1 MLKTGPHVPVTYVA
15 KEVTT
20 LGAMLRLRA
29 KRSPQ
34 QGAMFEKQGSTWE
47 ETTWEQFYDQA
58 RRVAQGLLDLG
69 LKPGDRVAILGPT
82 KAPWAIYDMGVQL
95 AGMVGLGLYP
105 MQPIEQIHFQVDHS
119 EARAV
124 LVDGEKE
131 ATRVLE
137 AVAGLD
143 QVLAVVP
150 WTDELYQ
157 KLADRDE
164 RVTPPSALA
173 GEPLDEDRIDEILGA
188 IAPQDTA
195 ILIYTSGTTGAPKG
209 AMITHGNILALLSG
223 QDEFL
228 ELYEDDLSFNFLPM
242 AHAAERVLGFFGRI
256 NSGVTTA
263 YASSIP
269 EVLQEMKEV
278 SPTLFGSVPRIFEKA
293 YAKIQSET
301 EAKSAPAQQV
311 FAFAVGVARQAA
323 RYRQQGRPLPLWL
336 KAKHALADRLV
347 FRDVRAVFGGRARQF
362 ITGAA
367 PIALE
372 ILEFFWGAGLNVY
385 EVYGMTEATVVTH
398 ANVPGQ
404 VRLGTVGKVLEP
416 MEHKIADDGEVLVR
430 GPWLFKGYFKDA
442 KATAATVVDGW
453 LHTGD
458 IGTIDLDGYLRI
470 TDRKKHMIITGGGK
484 SIAPATVE
492 NAIKNQDPLI
502 SQVHAHGD
510 KRPYVSALIAP
521 SPMETLEL
529 GAERELISSEQM
541 SELADEL
548 VRKPSARSEA
558 LNAAMAKVVN
568 HPDFV
573 ERIKA
578 AVRAGNASLARV
590 EWVKRFVVLDRD
602 FSQKHGELTPT
613 MKVKRKVVE
622 AKHAGLFDRI
632 YSEEGFALE
641 P

>member
-1 MLKTGPHVPVTYVA
+1 MLNTGPHVPVVYLA

-20 LGAMLRLRA
+20 LGAMFRLRA
-29 KRSPQ
+29 KRSPNS
-34 QGAMFEKQGSTWE
+34 AAIFEKQGTEWH

-58 RRVAQGLLDLG
+58 RQVAQGLLDLG
-69 LKPGDRVAILGPT
+69 LKAGDRVAILGPT

-95 AGMVGLGLYP
+95 AGMVGLGIYP
-105 MQPIEQIHFQVDHS
+105 MQPTELIRFMVEHS
-119 EARAV
+119 DARAV
-124 LVDGEKE
+124 LVDGEDE
-131 ATRVLE
+131 ATKVLE

-150 WTDELYQ
+150 WTEDLYR

-164 RVTPPSALA
+164 RVTAPSALA
-173 GEPLDEDRIDEILGA
+173 GEPLDEEQLEQIQRA
-188 IAPQDTA
+188 IMPLDTA

-209 AMITHGNILALLSG
+209 AMITHGNILSLLSS

-256 NSGVTTA
+256 NSGVATA
-263 YASSIP
+263 YATSVAA
-269 EVLQEMKEV
+269 VLHEMKEV
-278 SPTLFGSVPRIFEKA
+278 RPTLFGSVPRIFEKA
-293 YAKIQSET
+293 YAKIQSEV

-311 FAFAVGVARQAA
+311 FAFAVRVARQAA
-323 RYRQQGRPLPLWL
+323 RYRQQGQPLPLWL
-336 KAKHALADRLV
+336 KAQHAVADRLV
-347 FRDVRAVFGGRARQF
+347 FREVRDAFGGRARQF
-362 ITGAA
+362 VTGAA

-372 ILEFFWGAGLNVY
+372 ILEFFWGAGLDVY

-398 ANVPGQ
+398 ANLPGH

-416 MEHKIADDGEVLVR
+416 MEHRIADDGEVLLR
-430 GPWLFKGYFKDA
+430 GPWVFKGYFKDA
-442 KATAATVVDGW
+442 EATAATVIDGW

-470 TDRKKHMIITGGGK
+470 TDRKKHLIITGGGK
-484 SIAPATVE
+484 NIAPATVE

-521 SPMETLEL
+521 SPIETLEL
-529 GAERELISSEQM
+529 GADRDLIAREQVTTLVA
-541 SELADEL
+541 ELMAN
-548 VRKPSARSEA
+548 PAARSEA
-558 LNAAMAKVVN
+558 LNAAMAKVVG

-573 ERIKA
+573 ERMKA
-578 AVRAGNASLARV
+578 AVRAGNAHIARV
-590 EWVKRFVVLDRD
+590 EWVKRFVVLNRD
-602 FSQKHGELTPT
+602 FSQEHGELTPT
-613 MKVKRKVVE
+613 MKVKRKVLE
-622 AKHAGLFDRI
+622 SKHAKLFDRI
-632 YSEEGFALE
+632 YREGGFALE

>member
-1 MLKTGPHVPVTYVA
+1 
-15 KEVTT
+15 
-20 LGAMLRLRA
+20 
-29 KRSPQ
+29 
-34 QGAMFEKQGSTWE
+34 
-47 ETTWEQFYDQA
+47 
-58 RRVAQGLLDLG
+58 
-69 LKPGDRVAILGPT
+69 
-82 KAPWAIYDMGVQL
+82 
-95 AGMVGLGLYP
+95 
-105 MQPIEQIHFQVDHS
+105 
-119 EARAV
+119 
-124 LVDGEKE
+124 
-131 ATRVLE
+131 
-137 AVAGLD
+137 
-143 QVLAVVP
+143 
-150 WTDELYQ
+150 
-157 KLADRDE
+157 
-164 RVTPPSALA
+164 
-173 GEPLDEDRIDEILGA
+173 
-188 IAPQDTA
+188 
-195 ILIYTSGTTGAPKG
+195 
-209 AMITHGNILALLSG
+209 
-223 QDEFL
+223 
-228 ELYEDDLSFNFLPM
+228 
-242 AHAAERVLGFFGRI
+242 
-256 NSGVTTA
+256 
-263 YASSIP
+263 
-269 EVLQEMKEV
+269 
-278 SPTLFGSVPRIFEKA
+278 
-293 YAKIQSET
+293 
-301 EAKSAPAQQV
+301 
-311 FAFAVGVARQAA
+311 
-323 RYRQQGRPLPLWL
+323 
-336 KAKHALADRLV
+336 
-347 FRDVRAVFGGRARQF
+347 
-362 ITGAA
+362 
-367 PIALE
+367 
-372 ILEFFWGAGLNVY
+372 
-385 EVYGMTEATVVTH
+385 
-398 ANVPGQ
+398 VPGQ

-568 HPDFV
+568 HPDFM